1 MIDDPENK
9 IGRVLV
15 ELILV
20 NNLIKHTISLNSIKY
35 NNSPNVVTKDKKGL
49 YQDTCIFVHLNIL
62 KLPT

>member
-49 YQDTCIFVHLNIL
+49 YQDTCIFVHLNL
-62 KLPT
+62 Y